1 MQLRKEL
8 QAAEAKDALLGKTVT
23 MHVLTTGGE
32 PEGPTLGPTVLV
44 NVLLE
49 GHPVK
54 SLVDTGSPI
63 TIASIECLLDVL
75 AKNRMEGQTV
85 QKWKEQVEKR
95 LKTSSLSVS
104 NYGGGA
110 MNIISQ
116 MLVTLT
122 HGKRECQTVVLVQTG
137 AFLELLLG
145 TDVLAQL
152 GF

>member
-23 MHVLTTGGE
+23 MHVLITGGE

-54 SLVDTGSPI
+54 ALVDTGSPI

-85 QKWKEQVEKR
+85 QK
-95 LKTSSLSVS
+95 
-104 NYGGGA
+104 
-110 MNIISQ
+110 
-116 MLVTLT
+116 
-122 HGKRECQTVVLVQTG
+122 
-137 AFLELLLG
+137 
-145 TDVLAQL
+145 
-152 GF
+152 